1 MGDFGLEY
9 RILEIGDMEDTMV
22 FLLKNLISRQPVSL
36 HLNVNKGDWKTHFT
50 PILESGV
57 SQAVSIGVF
66 DKSILCGVA
75 INLLSQVSQQ
85 GPSPRKATPIKIR
98 QALQLL
104 QSMSQNFKEKNFLE
118 IFIITVKQDYTKRG
132 IASRLCVKSEE
143 IARKLGLSCLS
154 ITCTSAYMQRAANR
168 LGYQTMEKT
177 FYKDYIDPITS
188 EKIFKTMPEPHEC
201 CLFMIKRL

>member
-1 MGDFGLEY
+1 MEDSGLEY
-9 RILEIGDMEDTMV
+9 RILQIGDMEDTMEI
-22 FLLKNLISRQPVSL
+22 LLRHFTSREPVSS
-36 HLNVNKGDWKTHFT
+36 HLNVDKTDWKTHFT
-50 PILESGV
+50 PVLESAI
-57 SQAVSIGVF
+57 SQDVSIGVF
-66 DKSILCGVA
+66 DKSVLCGVA
-75 INLLSQVSQQ
+75 INVLSQGSQQ
-85 GPSPRKATPIKIR
+85 GPSPRKPTPIKIR

-118 IFIITVKQDYTKRG
+118 IFIITVEQDYTKRG

-188 EKIFKTMPEPHEC
+188 EKIFETMPEPHEC